1 LQAALASIVYRA
13 NKRVAFGQ
21 LLAKKDTIRQIIAE
35 SRIELTKCQW
45 PILASCDP
53 RSHIATRISPMIAS
67 TVGRLPSTVGR
78 LPSTIPSTVDGFL
91 KPHSTT
97 ATTLAV
103 SDA

>member
-1 LQAALASIVYRA
+1 VYRT

-67 TVGRLPSTVGR
+67 TAGRLPSTVKKASFNYSFNCRMASLNHIQPLRQTSLSPMHGR
-78 LPSTIPSTVDGFL
+78 NQRG
-91 KPHSTT
+91 
-97 ATTLAV
+97 
-103 SDA
+103 